1 MWIAL
6 YSFYMMLYIG
16 EQNLA
21 SQNVLLLHEG
31 KFRLIIFKKEK
42 PSLWLPKEYKQRTCS
57 RKGDITVDNYSVNQV
72 CRQGETQQSPFVK
85 IALCSANICLL
96 NICFMS
102 IAFLSFVG
110 PNHFPQ
116 HPLLPPTK
124 DNILGESFGRFGQLL
139 SFLGSLPCM

>member
-42 PSLWLPKEYKQRTCS
+42 PSLWLPKEYK
-57 RKGDITVDNYSVNQV
+57 
-72 CRQGETQQSPFVK
+72 
-85 IALCSANICLL
+85 
-96 NICFMS
+96 
-102 IAFLSFVG
+102 
-110 PNHFPQ
+110 
-116 HPLLPPTK
+116 
-124 DNILGESFGRFGQLL
+124 
-139 SFLGSLPCM
+139 